1 MMGNLD
7 GEVFRLVLVQNV
19 KLNMVFGEMTITVT
33 TMMMTMT
40 DIDPR
45 SKDYR
50 NCFLRPQI
58 VFTIVIMSVD
68 EP

>member
-40 DIDPR
+40 DIDTR
-45 SKDYR
+45 SKD
-50 NCFLRPQI
+50 
-58 VFTIVIMSVD
+58 
-68 EP
+68 